1 MFGKKKGLQEGDHV
15 FATKPDGKYKQFI
28 FGTVTGVESTK
39 VGINGVI
46 VNPVGLKNKVEQGKA
61 GTRSVEILE
70 NPTPD
75 NCVLS
80 LIYRIEHADYNE
92 VLESDKITPLPPKV
106 YSILDGWVRES
117 LSELFNNVL
126 SLPAGDE
133 KDKAKG
139 ILRKRMDDLYDKN
152 LKRRVYSVCRSLKI
166 LN

>member
-15 FATKPDGKYKQFI
+15 FATKEDGKFKNFI
-28 FGTVTGVESTK
+28 FGTITGVEPTK
-39 VGINGVI
+39 IGVNGVI
-46 VNPVGLKNKVEQGKA
+46 VNPVGLKNKVEQEKA

-75 NCVLS
+75 NCVFS
-80 LIYRIEHADYNE
+80 LIYRIEHENFTE
-92 VLESDKITPLPPKV
+92 VLDSDKITPLPPKV
-106 YSILDGWVRES
+106 YDILDGWVRES
-117 LSELFNNVL
+117 LPELFNNVL

-139 ILRKRMDDLYDKN
+139 ILRQKMDSLYDKN
-152 LKRRVYSVCRSLKI
+152 LRRHMYAVCRSLKI